1 MDAAHTDG
9 PSSMPKVTARS
20 PFLIDAAL
28 IVLIAAI
35 SIAGLTRGQ
44 LDMIT
49 VSPWTGFGTVLME
62 TGPAAIKVWTFWA
75 VSAAII
81 AGLLLRARPA
91 LGPLDAAIGGLAG
104 VWIFAYIGGNL
115 LGPIGLLRF
124 WTVWA
129 LLAVGAYRLW
139 QSPPKLE
146 WPPLSPG
153 QRLVLLTCTF
163 ALPTL
168 VILQLGSPVPPFMDI
183 FATPAAA
190 QRIITFGRY
199 LPFSNDPYGYWDAS
213 SQLPGLELFYALL
226 GIGSAT
232 SLGLLADTGAIVP
245 MTVLFILG
253 TYRLGKALAG
263 DLVGG
268 MATLFLFA
276 TILFRVMPFGHGRS
290 TAFVLVA
297 IGLAFFFDEERD
309 RLRLTIAGLALA
321 TAVASHAIIGA
332 LGMATAAATVLL
344 WIVSGEIVSA
354 LAAIGLLAGA
364 TIVALPTL
372 LIGLKIVVPYPV
384 LPAIQLVGIAVV
396 WWSAR
401 WLEGRPMRDRS
412 FWLAWLFA
420 LWAAY
425 ILLRHP
431 SPFFPKNHPG
441 RFPLLLYGA
450 GVGLLFM
457 VGLDFVRMLR
467 ARRAGAPRP
476 PRPQVGAITMAIVVG
491 IIVESVAERVWLSF
505 PDPSAQTAIH
515 DLVDKVD
522 YWYPFVFTLPT
533 AYLAAWLS
541 TNVSRRATL
550 MAVLLILFIPW
561 RDHIDPNQPKG
572 SNADPNYHQH
582 SISEAWAYQLETGKR
597 GYWGA
602 SGDRRWAQTPAELEL
617 AQLIRD
623 EIAAGRITM
632 DTHIVHV
639 GPKIL
644 LYADNLLFPVYTGV
658 NGDTFPHEH
667 FFDRSIAGS
676 RLTPTSELPARLAT
690 RPPYVAIHKDPL
702 PLPPDALRGY
712 SEIFNKDGVK
722 LYRDD
727 ALMLVTRSDRP

>member
-1 MDAAHTDG
+1 
-9 PSSMPKVTARS
+9 MPRVTARS
-20 PFLIDAAL
+20 SLLIDAAL
-28 IVLIAAI
+28 IVLIAAM
-35 SIAGLTRGQ
+35 SIAALKRGQ

-49 VSPWTGFGTVLME
+49 QSPWTGFGTVLTQ

-75 VSAAII
+75 VAAAVI
-81 AGLLLRARPA
+81 AGLLLQARPT
-91 LGPLDAAIGGLAG
+91 LGVLDAAIGGLAG
-104 VWIFAYIGGNL
+104 VWIFAYLAGNL

-129 LLAVGAYRLW
+129 VLALGAYRLW
-139 QSPPKLE
+139 RRPPE
-146 WPPLSPG
+146 ITAPPLTPG
-153 QRLVLLTCTF
+153 LRLTLLTCLF

-199 LPFSNDPYGYWDAS
+199 LPFSNDPYGYWDAA

-226 GIGSAT
+226 GIGSGT

-245 MTVLFILG
+245 MSALFILG
-253 TYRLGKALAG
+253 TYRLGKSVAG

-276 TILFRVMPFGHGRS
+276 TILLRVMPYGHGRS

-297 IGLAFFFDEERD
+297 IGLAFFLDEERD
-309 RLRLTIAGLALA
+309 ALRLTMAALALA

-332 LGMATAAATVLL
+332 LGMATAAGTVLL
-344 WIVSGEIVSA
+344 WIIGGELVSA

-364 TIVALPTL
+364 TIVALPTI

-384 LPAIQLVGIAVV
+384 LPAIQLVGVAVV
-396 WWSAR
+396 WQSAR
-401 WLEGRPMRDRS
+401 WLAGRPLRDRS
-412 FWLAWLFA
+412 FWLAWLLG

-425 ILLRHP
+425 ILLWHP
-431 SPFFPKNHPG
+431 HPYFPKNHQG
-441 RFPLLLYGA
+441 RFPLLVYG
-450 GVGLLFM
+450 GGLGLLFL
-457 VGLDFVRMLR
+457 VVSDAIRTLR
-467 ARRAGAPRP
+467 ARRTGTPRP
-476 PRPQVGAITMAIVVG
+476 PRPQVGPIVMAIAVG
-491 IIVESVAERVWLSF
+491 IVVETIAERVWSNF
-505 PDPSAQTAIH
+505 PDPRAQTAIH

-522 YWYPFVFTLPT
+522 YWYPWVFMFPT
-533 AYLAAWLS
+533 AYLAAWCYQH
-541 TNVSRRATL
+541 VSRRATL
-550 MAVLLILFIPW
+550 LLVLLILFVPW
-561 RDHIDPNQPKG
+561 RDRLDPNMPPEG
-572 SNADPNYHQH
+572 VADPNYHQH

-632 DTHIVHV
+632 DTHIVHI

-667 FFDRSIAGS
+667 VFDRSIAGS
-676 RLTPTSELPARLAT
+676 RLTPTSELPKRLAT

-712 SEIFNKDGVK
+712 TEIFNKDNVK

-727 ALMLVTRSDRP
+727 ALMLMTRSDPS